1 MARSDWMRR
10 SFAERI
16 LEVRTR
22 RRDYVDE
29 IKPAEI
35 SRKKFRE
42 LFFLA

>member
-1 MARSDWMRR
+1 MRR
-10 SFAERI
+10 SDAENI
-16 LEVRTR
+16 LEVQIKL
-22 RRDYVDE
+22 RDYVND